1 MTSFKVFCDMTDKGG
16 VGVTVV
22 SHDSENRT
30 LVNGYEDPGNYSRDV
45 TYTETTLV
53 QLASL
58 TASSAHCEQ
67 FIKYECYGSSLFGN
81 SKIVMDGWW
90 VSRDGEKMK
99 YWGGVD
105 SDPYKCA
112 CGLNNTC
119 ADTSYECNC
128 DINDYEWRE
137 DSGLLTNKSKLPV
150 IQLRFGDTGVKDG
163 RDEVGYHMFGK
174 LKCFGLNQD

>member
-1 MTSFKVFCDMTDKGG
+1 MRSELCNLSTGYYVINPDGEGGVTSFKVFCNMTDKGG

-30 LVNGYEDPGNYSRDV
+30 LVDGFENTGSYSRDV

-67 FIKYECYGSSLFGN
+67 FIKYECYGSLLFENG
-81 SKIVMDGWW
+81 KTVDGWW

-99 YWGGVD
+99 Y
-105 SDPYKCA
+105 
-112 CGLNNTC
+112 
-119 ADTSYECNC
+119 
-128 DINDYEWRE
+128 
-137 DSGLLTNKSKLPV
+137 
-150 IQLRFGDTGVKDG
+150 
-163 RDEVGYHMFGK
+163 
-174 LKCFGLNQD
+174 

>member
-1 MTSFKVFCDMTDKGG
+1 MDGFE
-16 VGVTVV
+16 
-22 SHDSENRT
+22 DS
-30 LVNGYEDPGNYSRDV
+30 DSYSRDV

-67 FIKYECYGSSLFGN
+67 FIKYECYN
-81 SKIVMDGWW
+81 SALYENGESINGWW

-119 ADTSYECNC
+119 ADTSYKCNC
-128 DINDYEWRE
+128 DINDNVWRE
-137 DSGLLTNKSKLPV
+137 DSGLLTNKPKLPV
-150 IQLRFGDTGVKDG
+150 IQLRFGDTGKRG
-163 RDEVGYHMFGK
+163 GEDEVGYHTLGK